1 MTKFLFFDY
10 REIETISGFTRE
22 LQQPVKHAD
31 KAVFIAD
38 QPWENGNMQ
47 LYGSVL
53 KAEGKPLQMW
63 YTVIH
68 RPWNMYLAYAESD
81 DGIEWRKPL
90 LDIYEH
96 DGQKTNIVFTED
108 PHGTAVIYDEDEPRE
123 DWRYKMVAGTAPSGC
138 ISAHHSADGIHW
150 EPVRQKGHPVI
161 TTNPDSP
168 MALLRSLDGRYVV
181 HHRLHGYGRRVFR
194 SESWD
199 FRFFGS
205 EPRMI
210 MEPDAGDPP
219 QIQFYGMG
227 AAPYGS
233 YEIGT
238 LWMFHTDPEEM
249 GFGKI
254 RGYQEAELTYARHGH
269 AWHRAAQGTPFI
281 PHGPDDS
288 WEHGNLQCASQP
300 VFLDDEIRYY
310 YMGTTM
316 THQRHWELEPQT
328 AGIGMASMKPDR
340 FVALRARDEPGQLLT
355 VSFRLP
361 SAKLFVNAATETD
374 GWLRVEVLDA
384 NAGPLEGLGR
394 TDCIPI
400 TGDSRSH
407 RVHWA
412 HEQLNHLAGK
422 SIRLRLHAR
431 NARLY
436 SVFAPE
442 PGEEP
447 VYHRFTA
454 PRP

>member
-22 LQQPVKHAD
+22 LEQPAKHPD
-31 KAVFIAD
+31 NPLFIAD

-47 LYGSVL
+47 LYGSVV
-53 KAEGKPLQMW
+53 KAEGRPFQMW

-68 RPWNMYLAYAESD
+68 SPWRMCLAYAESD
-81 DGIEWRKPL
+81 DGVEWRKPL
-90 LDIYEH
+90 FDIFEYE
-96 DGQKTNIVFTED
+96 GQKTNIVFIED
-108 PHGTAVIYDEDEPRE
+108 PHGTAVIYDEADPRE
-123 DWRYKMVAGTAPSGC
+123 DWRYKMVCGTAPSGC
-138 ISAHHSADGIHW
+138 ISAYHSPDGIHW
-150 EPVRQKGHPVI
+150 TPMRRHPVI
-161 TTNPDSP
+161 ATNPDSP
-168 MALLRSLDGRYVV
+168 MAFLRKSDGRYVV

-199 FRFFGS
+199 FTFFTR

-249 GFGKI
+249 GFGKA
-254 RGYQEAELTYARHGH
+254 RGYQEAELAYARHGH
-269 AWHRAAQGTPFI
+269 AWHRAAQGSPFI
-281 PHGPDDS
+281 PHGCEGS
-288 WEHGNLQCASQP
+288 WEQGNLQCASQP

-316 THQRHWELEPQT
+316 THQRHWELEPQR
-328 AGIGMASMKPDR
+328 AGLGMASIEPDR
-340 FVALRARDEPGQLLT
+340 FIALQATDQPADLLT
-355 VSFRLP
+355 VAFRLP
-361 SAKLFVNAATETD
+361 STELFLNAATEADGWVRVEMLDTD
-374 GWLRVEVLDA
+374 GKA
-384 NAGPLEGLGR
+384 IEGLGE
-394 TDCIPI
+394 TDCIPV
-400 TGDSRSH
+400 TGDSTSH
-407 RVHWA
+407 RVRWRNHGPA
-412 HEQLNHLAGK
+412 HMIGKLA
-422 SIRLRLHAR
+422 RLRLRAQ
-431 NARLY
+431 NVRLY
-436 SVFAPE
+436 SIYATE

-454 PRP
+454 ARP

>member
-1 MTKFLFFDY
+1 MTKFLFLDY
-10 REIETISGFTRE
+10 REIETISGFARKLE
-22 LQQPVKHAD
+22 QPVKHEGNPL
-31 KAVFIAD
+31 FIAD

-53 KAEGKPLQMW
+53 KAEGRPFQMW

-68 RPWNMYLAYAESD
+68 RPWTMYLCYAESD
-81 DGIEWRKPL
+81 DGIQWRKPL
-90 LDIYEH
+90 FDIFEH
-96 DGQKTNIVFTED
+96 EGQQTNIVFAED
-108 PHGTAVIYDEDEPRE
+108 PHGTAVIYDEAEPRE
-123 DWRYKMVAGTAPSGC
+123 DRRYKLVSGTAPSGC
-138 ISAHHSADGIHW
+138 ISAHYSPDGIHW
-150 EPVRQKGHPVI
+150 SPVRQKGHPVI

-168 MALLRSLDGRYVV
+168 MAFLRQPTGRYAV
-181 HHRLHGYGRRVFR
+181 HHRLHGHGRRVFR

-199 FRFFGS
+199 FRFFSG

-210 MEPDAGDPP
+210 VEPDAGDPP

-238 LWMFHTDPEEM
+238 LWIFSTDPDEM
-249 GFGKI
+249 GFGKS

-281 PHGPDDS
+281 PHGGADS
-288 WEHGNLQCASQP
+288 WERGNLQCASQP

-328 AGIGMASMKPDR
+328 AGVGMASMQPDR
-340 FVALRARDEPGQLLT
+340 FVALCAGGEPAELLT

-361 SAKLFVNAATETD
+361 STELLINAATESN
-374 GWLRVEVLDA
+374 GWVRVEVLDA
-384 NAGPLEGLGR
+384 EGAPVKGLGR
-394 TDCIPI
+394 TDCVPVK
-400 TGDSRSH
+400 GDSTSH
-407 RVHWA
+407 QPRWSR
-412 HEQLNHLAGK
+412 EQLNHLVGK
-422 SIRLRLHAR
+422 SIRLRLRAR

-436 SVFAPE
+436 SIYATE
-442 PGEEP
+442 PDEEA